1 MPEGPEIETEKLHE
15 TIHEEMH
22 HAGHS
27 DGASFLKKVALTTTI
42 LAAVAAVSALQAGG
56 TVNEALA
63 LKTDATREQSLASD
77 QWSFYQAKGL
87 KAAVAEASETAWKA
101 AGAVPPPTYAE
112 KKKRYEDEQKEIQE
126 KAKEHEK
133 ERDLK
138 IEEAEVLLHRHHAFA
153 NAVAFFQVSIA
164 LGAMAALTRVKLIWF
179 GSMLLGAAGLV
190 LFALGF
196 MR

>member
-15 TIHEEMH
+15 AIHEEMH
-22 HAGHS
+22 HEGS
-27 DGASFLKKVALTTTI
+27 QEGASFLKRVALTTTI
-42 LAAVAAVSALQAGG
+42 LAAIAAVSALQAGG

-63 LKTDATREQSLASD
+63 LKTDATRLQSEASD
-77 QWSFYQAKGL
+77 QWTFYQAKGL

-101 AGAVPPPTYAE
+101 AGAVPPPVYAE

-138 IEEAEVLLHRHHAFA
+138 IEEAEVLLHRHHKFA

-164 LGAMAALTRVKLIWF
+164 LGAMAALTRVKLIWY
-179 GSMLLGAAGLV
+179 GSMALGAAGLI
-190 LFALGF
+190 LFAMGF
-196 MR
+196 MH